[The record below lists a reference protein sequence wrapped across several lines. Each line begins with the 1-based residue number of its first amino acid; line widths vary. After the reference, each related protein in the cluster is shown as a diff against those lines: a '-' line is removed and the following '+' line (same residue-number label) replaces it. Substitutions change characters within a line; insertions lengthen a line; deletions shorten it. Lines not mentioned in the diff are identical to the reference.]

1 MQPNFSKYTLEEL
14 LDIERNI
21 DKDTYPERYEIVCK
35 LIKVKETDRIEVE
48 STEFKEK
55 SSKIH
60 RVLFVVAFFW
70 FFAFHSIM
78 KGEFTLKSYT
88 ATYENEPLAFFCGVG
103 FYFGLG
109 LYLCFLYIKQYNK
122 LINKDI
128 KS

>member
-21 DKDTYPERYEIVCK
+21 DKETYPERYEIVCK
-35 LIKVKETDRIEVE
+35 LIKVKETDPVEIE

-55 SSKIH
+55 PSKNH

-70 FFAFHSIM
+70 FFAFHSIT

-88 ATYENEPLAFFCGVG
+88 ATYANEPLAFFCGVG
-103 FYFGLG
+103 FYFAIG
-109 LYLCFLYIKQYNK
+109 LYLCFLYKKQYNK
-122 LINKDI
+122 SI
-128 KS
+128 KSDV